1 MNYIVHVF
9 ILQINLN
16 IQEYVGYFLP
26 LRLPSMTLLPQR
38 QTWSLSIDDKAT
50 APCVKK
56 LQRSTMPKQYKIFK
70 TLVS

>member
-16 IQEYVGYFLP
+16 IQEYVRYFLP

-38 QTWSLSIDDKAT
+38 QTWSLSIDDKAA

-56 LQRSTMPKQYKIFK
+56 LQRSTMPKQYNIFK